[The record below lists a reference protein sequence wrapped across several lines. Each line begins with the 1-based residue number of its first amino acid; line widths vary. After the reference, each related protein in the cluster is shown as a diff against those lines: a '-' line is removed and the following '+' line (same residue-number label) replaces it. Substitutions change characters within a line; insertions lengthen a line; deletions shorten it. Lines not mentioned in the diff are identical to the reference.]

1 MVWNQQHETQ
11 QRQMPPLRFRHKY
24 KNVWVKM
31 GDEKFWE
38 SAQQTLLGME
48 IGKNLNFDV
57 ISIYKK
63 VGSKLAVLSSSVSDT
78 I

>member
-1 MVWNQQHETQ
+1 MVWNQQHEK
-11 QRQMPPLRFRHKY
+11 QMPPLRFRHKY

>member
-1 MVWNQQHETQ
+1 
-11 QRQMPPLRFRHKY
+11 MPPLSFRHKY

-31 GDEKFWE
+31 GDEKIWD

-48 IGKNLNFDV
+48 IGRNLNFDV
-57 ISIYKK
+57 ISICKK
-63 VGSKLAVLSSSVSDT
+63 AGRKLAVLSSSVSET

>member
-1 MVWNQQHETQ
+1 MVWSQQHETQ
-11 QRQMPPLRFRHKY
+11 QRQMPPLRFRYKY

-48 IGKNLNFDV
+48 IGRNLNFDV
-57 ISIYKK
+57 ISISKK
-63 VGSKLAVLSSSVSDT
+63 VGSKLAVLPSRVSET